1 MQQTHGLPVTLLH
14 QQPRFNRLAKT
25 LLQTP
30 YKAFLPESFGSDPVP
45 VGLFTVA
52 HTVEFPVKSKLF
64 LPPLIL
70 STAFLVNCGSRTGVP
85 EGDTVSNL
93 ATIGVGDPENLPDG
107 TKIEFKT
114 LKLKI
119 SGVQPTNYEKTLTF
133 TNKGTGAFEDP
144 STKLPFGK
152 YRFLLSYL
160 DAEDKVVV
168 ESCSPGTDK
177 AGKPIPDEKSRIHT
191 VEKLKYDPI
200 IMICFPNENVAIPSQ
215 PPKPTEPT
223 PADSAD
229 VVIRP
234 TIPDSGKPSSGS
246 TSAATV
252 FDKNARF
259 YVDPYSL
266 AANDAANMKNSNDPN
281 FPLVDY
287 IAKQGAAVWLGAWS
301 GNVGDAVRTVTDKA
315 QQQDAYPVFVAYMIP
330 YRDCGL
336 HSAGGLDAAKY
347 IPWINDIANA
357 VGTRKAIVILEPDA
371 VPGMVQV
378 EGGKPCLTPELRAE
392 RANLIKTAIGVLKSK
407 PNLKVFIDAGHSAW
421 LSADSIASLLKEV
434 GIDKADGFAL
444 NTSNYQTTAAQI
456 SYGQTI
462 RSQVGNK
469 NFLIDTSRNG
479 TNPAGSA
486 EWCNPRNRSLGSL
499 PTFDTGVD
507 GVAAFIWGKRPGES
521 DGTCNGGPAA
531 GNWWREIAI
540 ELAKNAGIK

>member
-1 MQQTHGLPVTLLH
+1 M
-14 QQPRFNRLAKT
+14 
-25 LLQTP
+25 
-30 YKAFLPESFGSDPVP
+30 
-45 VGLFTVA
+45 
-52 HTVEFPVKSKLF
+52 SKL
-64 LPPLIL
+64 
-70 STAFLVNCGSRTGVP
+70 A
-85 EGDTVSNL
+85 TV
-93 ATIGVGDPENLPDG
+93 GVGDPGNLPDG

-119 SGVQPTNYEKTLTF
+119 SGVQPTNFEKTLTF
-133 TNKGTGAFEDP
+133 TNQGSGAFEDP
-144 STKLPFGK
+144 ATKLPYGT

-160 DAEDKVVV
+160 DVQDKVVV

-177 AGKPIPDEKSRIHT
+177 FGKPIPDEKSRVHK
-191 VEKLKYDPI
+191 VESARYSPNV
-200 IMICFPNENVAIPSQ
+200 MICFPGKDVAVPGLPPSTN
-215 PPKPTEPT
+215 KPTEP
-223 PADSAD
+223 DSAD

-234 TIPDSGKPSSGS
+234 TIPDTSKPSTSGS
-246 TSAATV
+246 ASAV

-266 AANDAANMKNSNDPN
+266 AANDAANMKNANDPN

-287 IAKQGAAVWLGAWS
+287 IAKQGSAVWLGSWS
-301 GNVGDAVRTVTDKA
+301 GNVGDAVRTVVDKA

-378 EGGKPCLTPELRAE
+378 EGGKPCLSTELRAE
-392 RANLIKTAIGVLKSK
+392 RANLMKTAIGVLKSK
-407 PNLKVFIDAGHSAW
+407 PNLKVFVDAGHSAW
-421 LSADSIASLLKEV
+421 LSADVVSGLLKEV
-434 GIDKADGFAL
+434 GIDKADGFSL
-444 NTSNYQTTAAQI
+444 NTSNYQSTAAQI
-456 SYGQTI
+456 SYGQSI

-469 NFLIDTSRNG
+469 SFLIDTSRNG
-479 TNPAGSA
+479 IDPAGNT
-486 EWCNPRNRSLGSL
+486 EWCNPRNRALGKL

-521 DGTCNGGPAA
+521 DGACNGGPAA

-540 ELAKNAGIK
+540 ELAKNAGVK